1 MALLTVQQPTAA
13 GLAASYAAATGGGDT
28 VANNGKM
35 YLHIKNGSGGSIT
48 VTVAKTISTPQN
60 VPGYGLV
67 TISDIS
73 VAIAAGAEK
82 FIGPIDPN
90 AYNATAGTGLISIT
104 YSGVTSL
111 TIAAIQF

>member
-1 MALLTVQQPTAA
+1 MALLTVQNTAET
-13 GLAASYAAATGGGDT
+13 GLLATYASCAGGGDT

-35 YLHIKNGSGGSIT
+35 LLHVKNGSGGAIT
-48 VTVAKTISTPQN
+48 VTVAKTSSATENI
-60 VPGYGLV
+60 PGYGLV

-90 AYNATAGTGLISIT
+90 AYNSTSGTGTVAIT

>member
-1 MALLTVQQPTAA
+1 MAALTTQTPTPA
-13 GLAASYAAATGGGDT
+13 GLAASYASCSGGGDT
-28 VANNGKM
+28 VPNNGKV
-35 YLHIKNGSGGSIT
+35 YLHIKNASGGSIT

-60 VPGYGLV
+60 IPGYGLV

-90 AYNATAGTGLISIT
+90 AYNSTSGTGTVAIT